1 MSSGLLGCTRNLSFS
16 FRGCSRGFQQHGYL
30 VHVVLVKVIA
40 FAAAHEI
47 APFWN
52 MMKRIETHREL
63 RVLIRLLIVR
73 DFEIENCTVLPNP
86 CGSDS
91 WEARIAMS
99 SRFLLPPLLASDDRK
114 RRSR

>member
-1 MSSGLLGCTRNLSFS
+1 
-16 FRGCSRGFQQHGYL
+16 

-99 SRFLLPPLLASDDRK
+99 SRFLLPPLLASDDRTAVALTISPLEFSVK
-114 RRSR
+114 LTFTSP